1 MSGRAVVSEAVSDII
16 VERGDD
22 DTLGALL
29 RNDGARLSRAASE
42 TAVERAKA
50 NPALHAAT
58 VERQSLPVDLLN
70 EMYFVV
76 EARLRH
82 QILEQNARMDPE
94 LLEAALAAGR
104 TRVATD
110 DGALP
115 ADYAE
120 NLAYVNELH
129 AAGQL
134 TPQVLIRF
142 LRSNGRTPFLIAL
155 SKLADIDFHTARG
168 IVERKDL
175 DALSVVCKAA
185 AMDRAVYLTYAVA
198 VLGSEDNPM
207 GKAAAYGRMYG
218 ELTRDAALRTLRLL
232 ADAPARRRR
241 RNALLTSPSPCG
253 GGVAEAQPKPGWGR
267 QGDVPRSFVFQANA
281 PLPGR
286 PRPVAARPTLPGTGR
301 EKIVP
306 PQNKNARL
314 LSEAGVSIPKRSGLF
329 LDARGAGRLA
339 AALAQTHRLGQ
350 FRTRLGVVRGDHR
363 IVFGQTPFWRGILRG
378 SCRIWCAGGA
388 SAT

>member
-1 MSGRAVVSEAVSDII
+1 MSDVSAIETATIQASRLPELIALAGEESSEKRRLLLRELTNHFFGAAEHNANETALYGAVLAKLSDEMETAVRAELAVRFAGAPNAPPSLIRRLADDELDVAEPVLRGSSVLTDEDLISVLRKRGQGHLRAASARTVVSEAVSDVI

-58 VERQSLPVDLLN
+58 VERQSLPADLLN
-70 EMYFVV
+70 EMYFAV
-76 EARLRH
+76 EARLRQ
-82 QILEQNARMDPE
+82 QILEQNARMDPD

-104 TRVATD
+104 TRVAAE

-120 NLAYVNELH
+120 NLAYIDELH

-142 LRSNGRTPFLIAL
+142 LRTNGRTPFLIAL
-155 SKLADIDFHTARG
+155 SKLSDVDFHTARG

-185 AMDRAVYLTYAVA
+185 DMDRAIYLTYAVA

-218 ELTRDAALRTLRLL
+218 ELTREAALRTLR
-232 ADAPARRRR
+232 
-241 RNALLTSPSPCG
+241 
-253 GGVAEAQPKPGWGR
+253 
-267 QGDVPRSFVFQANA
+267 
-281 PLPGR
+281 
-286 PRPVAARPTLPGTGR
+286 
-301 EKIVP
+301 
-306 PQNKNARL
+306 
-314 LSEAGVSIPKRSGLF
+314 
-329 LDARGAGRLA
+329 
-339 AALAQTHRLGQ
+339 
-350 FRTRLGVVRGDHR
+350 
-363 IVFGQTPFWRGILRG
+363 FWRMR
-378 SCRIWCAGGA
+378 RTAQA
-388 SAT
+388 A